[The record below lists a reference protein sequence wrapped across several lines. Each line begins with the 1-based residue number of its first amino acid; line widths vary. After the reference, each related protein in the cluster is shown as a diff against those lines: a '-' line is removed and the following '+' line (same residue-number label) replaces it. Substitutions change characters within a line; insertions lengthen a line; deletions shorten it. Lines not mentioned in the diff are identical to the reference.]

1 MEIDT
6 AIENA
11 IKQVA
16 MENKINTVVDYR
28 VIYFGGI
35 DITDKV
41 VKKLNM
47 SGTATK

>member
-11 IKQVA
+11 IKAVA

-28 VIYFGGI
+28 VIYFGGV

-47 SGTATK
+47 SGTAAK